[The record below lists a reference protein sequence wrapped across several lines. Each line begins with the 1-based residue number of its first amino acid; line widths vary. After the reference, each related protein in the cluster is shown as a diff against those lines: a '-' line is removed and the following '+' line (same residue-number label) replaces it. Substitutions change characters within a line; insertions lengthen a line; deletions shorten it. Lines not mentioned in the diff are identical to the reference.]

1 MVESEIS
8 LIEAI
13 PRNDVTIEIPIHD
26 DSYSVLHAE
35 TPSTEYNL
43 QTPNNSTIACTIPE
57 IPELITNIVNDFS
70 FTKVTSPEGELQ
82 IYSASEH
89 IVSHLQSP
97 AALENELFLDKKKQN
112 L

>member
-1 MVESEIS
+1 MVESEIN

-13 PRNDVTIEIPIHD
+13 PRNDVRIEIPIHD

-57 IPELITNIVNDFS
+57 TPELITNIVNDFS

-82 IYSASEH
+82 IYSASED